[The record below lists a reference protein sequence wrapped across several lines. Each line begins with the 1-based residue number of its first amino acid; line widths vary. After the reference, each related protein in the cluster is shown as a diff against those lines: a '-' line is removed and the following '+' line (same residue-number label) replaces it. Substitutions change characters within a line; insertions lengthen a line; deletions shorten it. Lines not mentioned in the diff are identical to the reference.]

1 MEKSCISNR
10 SVLQYFETNGKK
22 KCVEYLKSV
31 NTSDFP
37 PVEKTFE
44 KCIEKL
50 SQNHKHLLKSKN
62 KPNGEKKSQC
72 IFGLILFI
80 QKDHPI

>member
-31 NTSDFP
+31 NTSALP

-44 KCIEKL
+44 ICIEKL
-50 SQNHKHLLKSKN
+50 SQNHK
-62 KPNGEKKSQC
+62 E
-72 IFGLILFI
+72 
-80 QKDHPI
+80 

>member
-10 SVLQYFETNGKK
+10 SVFQYLETNGKK

-31 NTSDFP
+31 NTSALP

-44 KCIEKL
+44 ICIEKL
-50 SQNHKHLLKSKN
+50 SQNHK
-62 KPNGEKKSQC
+62 E
-72 IFGLILFI
+72 
-80 QKDHPI
+80 